1 MYSLSKTVYTTH
13 RGRANMIK
21 FQVEL
26 KPFTLYCAVIE
37 RFGVY
42 ATGIEMCFQNV
53 IFSPVGLQSRPQ
65 CSSAM
70 SFSVS
75 LCLYVFAVAERLY
88 CVTAGHLFVR
98 PSFVM
103 HLSAASNQ
111 LCGL

>member
-1 MYSLSKTVYTTH
+1 
-13 RGRANMIK
+13 MIK
-21 FQVEL
+21 LQVKL
-26 KPFTLYCAVIE
+26 KQLTLCCTVTE

-53 IFSPVGLQSRPQ
+53 FFSGGLQSRPQ

-88 CVTAGHLFVR
+88 CVTAARLFVR
-98 PSFVM
+98 PPFVM
-103 HLSAASNQ
+103 HLSAASRQ
-111 LCGL
+111 LCCFVSGRSGSLILF